1 MLQRWKDEV
10 GFPHGEIKD
19 ILRLSDPPYYTVCP
33 NPFMAD
39 FIKFYGKPYSHDHD
53 DYHREPFASDVSEG
67 KNDPIYNAHGYYT
80 KVPHKAIMRYILHY
94 TEPRDMVL
102 DGFAGTG
109 MTGVAA
115 QMCANPD
122 SEFKREVEAEWTA
135 QGLKPPK
142 WGARRV
148 VLNDL
153 GPAATSI
160 ATNYNLP
167 FDLDSFAREARRI
180 LKDLEHEVGWMY
192 ETLHTDGKTKSRIN
206 YTVWEVFTCPECGEK
221 IVFLNEALDPKTKR
235 VRDSFP
241 CPSCSA
247 ELTKDNLQRF
257 LTINI

>member
-1 MLQRWKDEV
+1 
-10 GFPHGEIKD
+10 
-19 ILRLSDPPYYTVCP
+19 
-33 NPFMAD
+33 MAD